1 MRMRSS
7 RLLIEGRVIFGAMRV
22 PRVVAAL
29 LVVLAISATAQA
41 GPRGQWTRLPGTV
54 INFAEPGLAR
64 TPDGVLHVIFTRRNG
79 TKEDLVHLE
88 VSPAGNVGADA
99 VALAGWAAMSHP
111 DLLRMP
117 DGSLRAFFGGIRST
131 TPGETNNS
139 MNTATAP
146 AAGSP
151 WTLKPGK
158 AAQST
163 SAYATGV
170 AGAGL
175 AKDGTPI
182 STWSGSPGLGFHYG
196 IDPGAADG
204 KIPQT
209 GCCLY
214 TPDIAVDSASGQAWV
229 GFHSNESAGPG
240 LFVNA
245 IGPRGPQGGR
255 RLAPGSVTGKSSIY
269 PGNRAALTGRIG
281 AGGVFLFLGQGYPT
295 FKSLALWKVDAAK
308 PQIVF
313 KADRNKHANVAAAPD
328 GRLWLMWEREG
339 TIYAARS
346 NKAATKVGA
355 ANALEPPSGGT
366 VYRLNGE
373 GSAGPLDL
381 IANVQAGGQQGFWH
395 QQVWP
400 KLQLTASRKK
410 AGLRSVITFRVLD
423 AGDPVAGATV
433 KTDAKTLR
441 TSANGTATLT
451 VGQST
456 RIKATASKAG
466 YAAASVTAR

>member
-1 MRMRSS
+1 
-7 RLLIEGRVIFGAMRV
+7 VAMRV
-22 PRVVAAL
+22 RRLAACT
-29 LVVLAISATAQA
+29 VVLVLALAASASA

-64 TPDGVLHVIFTRRNG
+64 TGDGVLHVIYTRRNG

-88 VSPAGNVGADA
+88 VSPGGNVGADA
-99 VALAGWAAMSHP
+99 VALGGWSSMSHP
-111 DLLRMP
+111 DLMRMP

-131 TPGETNNS
+131 NAGETNNS

-146 AAGSP
+146 ASGAP

-182 STWSGSPGLGFHYG
+182 SAWSGSPGLGFHYG
-196 IDPGAADG
+196 IDTSTPDG

-214 TPDIAVDSASGQAWV
+214 TPEVAVDSASGQAWV

-240 LFVNA
+240 LYVNA
-245 IGPRGPQGGR
+245 IGPAGPQGGR
-255 RLAPGSVTGKSSIY
+255 KLAQGSVTGKSSIY
-269 PGNRAALTGRIG
+269 PGNRTSLTGRIG
-281 AGGVFLFLGQGYPT
+281 AGGVYLFYGQGYPT
-295 FKSLALWKVDAAK
+295 FKTLALWKVSAAK
-308 PQIVF
+308 PHLVI
-313 KADRNKHANVAAAPD
+313 KADRNEHANVAAGPD
-328 GRLWLMWEREG
+328 GRLWLIWEQNG
-339 TIYAARS
+339 TIYAART
-346 NKAATKVGA
+346 NKPATKVGA
-355 ANALEPPSGGT
+355 ANAIKPPGGGSI
-366 VYRLNGE
+366 YRLNGE

-381 IANVQAGGQQGFWH
+381 IANVQAGGGNAFFH

-400 KLQLTASRKK
+400 KLTLTGSRSGTKI
-410 AGLRSVITFRVLD
+410 VFRVTD
-423 AGDPVAGATV
+423 AGDAVAGATV
-433 KTDAKTLR
+433 KAGGKALKTNASGR
-441 TSANGTATLT
+441 ATL
-451 VGQST
+451 VQAPAG
-456 RIKATASKAG
+456 RVKATASKAA
-466 YAAASVTAR
+466 YSPASASIR

>member
-1 MRMRSS
+1 
-7 RLLIEGRVIFGAMRV
+7 MRV
-22 PRVVAAL
+22 RHFVACT
-29 LVVLAISATAQA
+29 VVLVLALAASASA

-64 TPDGVLHVIFTRRNG
+64 TGDGVLHVIYTRRNG
-79 TKEDLVHLE
+79 NKEDLIHLE
-88 VSPAGNVGADA
+88 VSPNGNVGADA
-99 VALAGWAAMSHP
+99 VALGGWSSMSHP

-131 TPGETNNS
+131 NAGETNNS

-146 AAGSP
+146 ASGAP

-196 IDPGAADG
+196 IDTSTPDG
-204 KIPQT
+204 RIPQT

-229 GFHSNESAGPG
+229 GFHSNENEAPG
-240 LFVNA
+240 LYVNA
-245 IGPRGPQGGR
+245 IGPGGPQGGR
-255 RLAPGSVTGKSSIY
+255 RLAQGSVTGKSSIY
-269 PGNRAALTGRIG
+269 PGNRTSLAGRIG
-281 AGGVFLFLGQGYPT
+281 AGGVYLFYGQGYPT
-295 FKSLALWKVDAAK
+295 FKTLALWKVDTAK
-308 PQIVF
+308 PQVVI
-313 KADRNKHANVAAAPD
+313 KADRNEHANVAAAPD
-328 GRLWLMWEREG
+328 GRLWLMWEQSG
-339 TIYAARS
+339 TIYAART
-346 NKAATKVGA
+346 NKAASKVGA
-355 ANALEPPSGGT
+355 ANTLKAPGSKT

-381 IANVQAGGQQGFWH
+381 IVNDGQGFWH

-400 KLQLTASRKK
+400 KLSLTGAR
-410 AGLRSVITFRVLD
+410 AGRNIVFRVTD
-423 AGDPVAGATV
+423 AGDPVAGASV
-433 KTDAKTLR
+433 KAAGKTLKTNASGR
-441 TSANGTATLT
+441 ATL
-451 VGQST
+451 VQAPSG
-456 RIKATASKAG
+456 RVKATASKAA
-466 YAAASVTAR
+466 YAPASANVR